1 MSETT
6 YRVGII
12 GCGRMAST
20 MDDEKRRQPGR
31 VPQPGVLAAAYGKAE
46 RTEVVAVAD
55 INRDRLADFSTR
67 WGVQR
72 IYSDYREML
81 AAESLDIVSVATHA
95 NLHAEMTVTAAEA
108 GVKAVLC
115 EKAMATSLHDADR
128 MIDACRKSGTILSV
142 LYHNRWDP
150 LMVRVRDLVREGAI
164 GELISIAGNMGP
176 ELVHEATHMFDLM
189 RFWSGDE
196 AAWVFGQLDG
206 GRDPADDPGGSGYIR
221 FEKGMH
227 AFVNAVEGSPVG
239 FEFDLV
245 GSRGRIRIGY
255 HVDELWTVEEG
266 LYEGRA
272 LLGRKIPQNIEARSG
287 VVKAI
292 EDLVTCIEEGTA
304 PACAGE
310 DGRKA
315 LEIALAF
322 HVSHREG
329 GAKVELPLEDTSLTV
344 TNPKYYS

>member
-1 MSETT
+1 
-6 YRVGII
+6 
-12 GCGRMAST
+12 MAST
-20 MDDEKRRQPGR
+20 MDDEKRTQPGR
-31 VPQPGVLAAAYGKAE
+31 VPQPGVLAGAYGQVE
-46 RTEVVAVAD
+46 RTEVVAAAD
-55 INRDRLADFSTR
+55 IDQDRLADFSTR

-72 IYSDYREML
+72 LYSDYRDML
-81 AAESLDIVSVATHA
+81 QAESLDIVSVATHA
-95 NLHAEMTVTAAEA
+95 HLHAEMTVAAARA

-115 EKAMATSLHDADR
+115 EKAMATSLRDADR

-150 LMVRVRDLVREGAI
+150 LMVRVKELVREGTI

-196 AAWVFGQLDG
+196 VAWVFGQLDG

-221 FEKGMH
+221 FKRGMH

-245 GSRGRIRIGY
+245 GTKGRIRIGY

-272 LLGRKIPQNIEARSG
+272 LLGRKIPQNIEGRSG

-292 EDLVTCIEEGTA
+292 EELITCIEAGSA
-304 PACAGE
+304 PSCTGE

-322 HVSHREG
+322 HLSHREG
-329 GAKVELPLEDTSLTV
+329 GEKVELPLQDTSLTV

>member
-20 MDDEKRRQPGR
+20 MDDEKRTQPGR
-31 VPQPGVLAAAYGKAE
+31 VPQPGVLAAAYGQAE
-46 RTEVVAVAD
+46 RTEVVAAAD

-67 WGVQR
+67 WGVGR
-72 IYSDYREML
+72 LYADYRDML
-81 AAESLDIVSVATHA
+81 QAESLDIVSVATHA
-95 NLHAEMTVTAAEA
+95 NLHAEMTVAAAEA
-108 GVKAVLC
+108 GAQAVLC
-115 EKAMATSLHDADR
+115 EKAMATSLRDADR

-150 LMVRVRDLVREGAI
+150 LMVRVKELVREGTI

-196 AAWVFGQLDG
+196 VAWVFGQLDG

-221 FEKGMH
+221 FKRGMH

-245 GSRGRIRIGY
+245 GTRGRIRIGY

-292 EDLVTCIEEGTA
+292 EDLVTCIEAGSA
-304 PACAGE
+304 PSCTGE

-329 GAKVELPLEDTSLTV
+329 GAKVELPLQDTSLSV